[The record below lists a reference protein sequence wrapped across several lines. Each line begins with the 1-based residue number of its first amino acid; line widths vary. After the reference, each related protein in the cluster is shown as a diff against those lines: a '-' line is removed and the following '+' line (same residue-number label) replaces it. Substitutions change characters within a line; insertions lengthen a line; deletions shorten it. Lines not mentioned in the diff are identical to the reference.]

1 MPFRI
6 SKHTKKQTL
15 EFCMYDGLHM
25 YSPPSPP
32 LAENQMVDPLK
43 LFLITKVQHLIK
55 LELQRIE

>member
-1 MPFRI
+1 
-6 SKHTKKQTL
+6 
-15 EFCMYDGLHM
+15 MYDGLHM